1 MDMPN
6 LLDSE
11 MTCQALVYLVLQHAL
26 GRGTPEF
33 QRVVCVHGAQ
43 LELSL

>member
-26 GRGTPEF
+26 GRGTPE
-33 QRVVCVHGAQ
+33 RVVCVHGAQ